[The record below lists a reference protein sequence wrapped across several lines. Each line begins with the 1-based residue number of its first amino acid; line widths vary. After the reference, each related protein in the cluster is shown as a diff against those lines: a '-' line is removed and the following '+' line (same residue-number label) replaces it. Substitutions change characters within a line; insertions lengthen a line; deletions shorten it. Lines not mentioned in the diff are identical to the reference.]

1 MTQVTRAA
9 DARLAASIRSRSSMM
24 FSAGGLV
31 GWTIKT
37 SAPRTFSS
45 IRTKISPSANR
56 VSVILHNST
65 PRCLAIS
72 SASPLLAF
80 PESSLNPRSTPGKRS
95 ITVALKRRR
104 DGKLGQLRP
113 SCPRWIRTTILGSKD
128 RCPAIGRGGIEMGAA
143 NLMGQD
149 DRLNKRCR
157 LAFENFDPGNGSEPE
172 ETGVGELP
180 GHDRYGRT
188 RPGHQRNGG
197 GAKYLPQLVTSKSC

>member
-9 DARLAASIRSRSSMM
+9 DARFAASIRSNSSMM

-31 GWTIKT
+31 GWTINT

-56 VSVILHNST
+56 VSVILHSST

-95 ITVALKRRR
+95 ITVAQKRRR
-104 DGKLGQLRP
+104 DARLGQCGQVAPGGFEPPFSDPKSDVLP
-113 SCPRWIRTTILGSKD
+113 LDEGAEDGS
-128 RCPAIGRGGIEMGAA
+128 A
-143 NLMGQD
+143 NLMGED
-149 DRLNKRCR
+149 DRLNK
-157 LAFENFDPGNGSEPE
+157 L
-172 ETGVGELP
+172 
-180 GHDRYGRT
+180 
-188 RPGHQRNGG
+188 
-197 GAKYLPQLVTSKSC
+197 